1 MDVYLFVDFGS
12 TNTKVTLIDIE
23 REEIFATAKAYTT
36 VETDVMIGF
45 RNAMQQIQEVY
56 GTDFHIKQSLAC
68 SSAAG
73 GLKMIAI
80 GLVPELTSE
89 AAKRAALGA
98 GAKMIGT
105 YSHNINKSETREII
119 NSNADMILLAG
130 GTNGGNSECILHNA
144 ERLAEFGVQVPV
156 VVAGN
161 KSALDDIEE
170 IFEGKVDYYVAENV
184 MPKLNQLNVESAR
197 ETIRTIFMKNI
208 IKAKGMTHVMEELSG
223 IVMPTPAA
231 VLTAAQVLSRGTDD
245 EDGMGDLAIIDIG
258 GATTDVHSIAEGAPS
273 KPSVFL
279 RGLEE
284 PLAKRTVE
292 GDLGMRYSIPSV
304 VEVAGKRMLRS
315 YLGGAEYDI
324 DEEIQKRNSNP
335 SFIAETDRDLTFDLA
350 IAKICSRI
358 SMLRHA
364 GEVEQVYSP
373 TGLMYQQT
381 GKDLMDLPVVIG
393 TGGILVYSEAPQE
406 ILEASKFTMEEPQ
419 SLKPRRPKFYLDQKY
434 VLSAMG
440 LLATI
445 NPDMAVR
452 MMKKYIGK
460 VGA

>member
-130 GTNGGNSECILHNA
+130 GTDGGNSECILHNA
-144 ERLAEFGVQVPV
+144 KRLAEFGVQVPV

-245 EDGMGDLAIIDIG
+245 EDGMGDLAIIDVG